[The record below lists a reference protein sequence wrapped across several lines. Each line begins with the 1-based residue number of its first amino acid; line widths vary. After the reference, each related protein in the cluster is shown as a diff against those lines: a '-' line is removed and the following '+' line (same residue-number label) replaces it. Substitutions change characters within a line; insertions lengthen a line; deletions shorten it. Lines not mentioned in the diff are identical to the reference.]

1 LGHRLGEQIRK
12 PDQSKKIEATLW
24 MAIFSREFSYEGVIA
39 AVTTARASD
48 IGVRLLIE
56 DYSRLN
62 DDGVPTTIWL
72 ND

>member
-1 LGHRLGEQIRK
+1 
-12 PDQSKKIEATLW
+12 
-24 MAIFSREFSYEGVIA
+24 VIA
-39 AVTTARASD
+39 AVAIARTSD

-62 DDGVPTTIWL
+62 DDAVPTTIWL